1 MEKTKLHELLLE
13 NKKRFFSKIDRGEYI
28 PREIQYT
35 VAPLLNTKEIFFITG
50 IRRTGTSTLLL
61 LLSKDL
67 IKQYNVPIHNLFYF
81 NFEDERCVDF
91 TNTFI

>member
-1 MEKTKLHELLLE
+1 MRKNKLHKLLRE
-13 NKKRFFSKIDRGEYI
+13 NKKRFFSKIDMGEYI

-35 VAPLLNTKEIFFITG
+35 VAPLLNTKEILLITG

-61 LLSKDL
+61 LLAKDL
-67 IKQYNVPIHNLFYF
+67 IKQYNVPLNNLFYC